1 MRFVVDAQ
9 LPPALARRLETLGH
23 TAEHVADRGMASASD
38 SAVRDYAARVGAVI
52 VTKDEDFAIR
62 RVLTDGPAMCGS
74 DLATPDVPR
83 CSRAWKPSCQPSSQH
98 SIAVR
103 RSSKSCDLEPTL

>member
-38 SAVRDYAARVGAVI
+38 DVIRDYAARVGAVI
-52 VTKDEDFAIR
+52 VTKDEDFATR
-62 RVLTDGPAMCGS
+62 RLLAEGPAVVWLRVGNTRRATV
-74 DLATPDVPR
+74 LARVDAELPAIV
-83 CSRAWKPSCQPSSQH
+83 A
-98 SIAVR
+98 A
-103 RSSKSCDLEPTL
+103 LERGETLIEVV